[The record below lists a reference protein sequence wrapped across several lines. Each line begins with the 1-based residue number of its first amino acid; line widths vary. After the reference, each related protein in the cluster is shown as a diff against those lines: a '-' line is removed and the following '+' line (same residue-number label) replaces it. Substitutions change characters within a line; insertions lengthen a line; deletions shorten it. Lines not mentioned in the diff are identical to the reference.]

1 MEQRS
6 LRLGD
11 IVDDYCPRE
20 RRLTNHVVVALVG
33 ETIKQTRCST
43 CDAEHV
49 YKGARVPSRK
59 KRNDSPEVE
68 TAVLASVNGT
78 QLVARI
84 ERTDRLERPE
94 RAEREGP
101 EREGPERE
109 GIDHGDPTEAAA
121 RQARPHSQDRQ
132 ETTPQPDPPKPAGT
146 TTDAAAG
153 LSHQHEHGQE
163 RDEPG
168 ADQLPGGW
176 VGHRTLIR
184 ATLPRTENDPPPPR
198 PIPEFTMHQRQPRG
212 GQGFR
217 GGQGWGGRGGGGP
230 RGNFSFGS
238 GGSAN
243 GHSGPERNGNVGG
256 SSSGGFGNG
265 QGHRQGGGPQSPGN
279 DPNRPPGQG
288 GKRHRHG
295 KHRRPR

>member
-1 MEQRS
+1 
-6 LRLGD
+6 
-11 IVDDYCPRE
+11 
-20 RRLTNHVVVALVG
+20 NHVVVALVG

-59 KRNDSPEVE
+59 KKNDSPDVE

-84 ERTDRLERPE
+84 ERTDRGE
-94 RAEREGP
+94 
-101 EREGPERE
+101 
-109 GIDHGDPTEAAA
+109 HGDPAEAAG
-121 RQARPHSQDRQ
+121 RPDSQDRQGRQ
-132 ETTPQPDPPKPAGT
+132 ETTPEPDPQKLAGAT
-146 TTDAAAG
+146 PDRAAG
-153 LSHQHEHGQE
+153 PNHQHEHDKE
-163 RDEPG
+163 RDEPR

-238 GGSAN
+238 GN
-243 GHSGPERNGNVGG
+243 GHSGPDRNGNVNGN
-256 SSSGGFGNG
+256 SGGFGNG

-279 DPNRPPGQG
+279 DQGRPPGQG

>member
-49 YKGARVPSRK
+49 YKGARVPTRK
-59 KRNDSPEVE
+59 KKNDSPEVE

-84 ERTDRLERPE
+84 ERTETPQ
-94 RAEREGP
+94 
-101 EREGPERE
+101 
-109 GIDHGDPTEAAA
+109 TAA
-121 RQARPHSQDRQ
+121 RQRPDSDPNAQ
-132 ETTPQPDPPKPAGT
+132 TP
-146 TTDAAAG
+146 AAASG
-153 LSHQHEHGQE
+153 DATSAEAPAESSHQGDQ
-163 RDEPG
+163 PG
-168 ADQLPGGW
+168 GDQLPGGW

-217 GGQGWGGRGGGGP
+217 GGQGWGDRGRGGP
-230 RGNFSFGS
+230 RGNFSFSS
-238 GGSAN
+238 GN
-243 GHSGPERNGNVGG
+243 GHPGPERNGNVNGN
-256 SSSGGFGNG
+256 SGGFGSNH
-265 QGHRQGGGPQSPGN
+265 GHRPSGGPQSPGN
-279 DPNRPPGQG
+279 DQGRPPGQPGQG

>member
-20 RRLTNHVVVALVG
+20 RRLTNHVVVALMG

-59 KRNDSPEVE
+59 KKNDSPEVE

-84 ERTDRLERPE
+84 ERAESPE
-94 RAEREGP
+94 
-101 EREGPERE
+101 
-109 GIDHGDPTEAAA
+109 TAA
-121 RQARPHSQDRQ
+121 RQTA
-132 ETTPQPDPPKPAGT
+132 PDPNAPAAASSAGT
-146 TTDAAAG
+146 SGDAPAE
-153 LSHQHEHGQE
+153 SGQE
-163 RDEPG
+163 GDEPG
-168 ADQLPGGW
+168 RDQLPGGW

-184 ATLPRTENDPPPPR
+184 ASLPRTENDPPPPR

-217 GGQGWGGRGGGGP
+217 GGQGWGDRGRGGP

-238 GGSAN
+238 GSGN
-243 GHSGPERNGNVGG
+243 GHSGPERNGNV
-256 SSSGGFGNG
+256 SSNSGGFGSN
-265 QGHRQGGGPQSPGN
+265 QGHRQGGGPQGQGQG
-279 DPNRPPGQG
+279 RPPGQG

-295 KHRRPR
+295 KHRRPQ

>member
-59 KRNDSPEVE
+59 KKNDSPEVE

-84 ERTDRLERPE
+84 ERTESPQTAAHQTPAPDPNAPAVASSAVTSDAPVES
-94 RAEREGP
+94 GP
-101 EREGPERE
+101 EG
-109 GIDHGDPTEAAA
+109 
-121 RQARPHSQDRQ
+121 
-132 ETTPQPDPPKPAGT
+132 
-146 TTDAAAG
+146 
-153 LSHQHEHGQE
+153 
-163 RDEPG
+163 DEPG
-168 ADQLPGGW
+168 RDQLPGGW

-212 GQGFR
+212 GPGFR
-217 GGQGWGGRGGGGP
+217 GGQGWGDRGRGGP

-238 GGSAN
+238 GN
-243 GHSGPERNGNVGG
+243 GHPGPERNGNVNGN
-256 SSSGGFGNG
+256 SGGFG
-265 QGHRQGGGPQSPGN
+265 GHRQGGGPQSPGN
-279 DPNRPPGQG
+279 DQGRPPGQG

>member
-59 KRNDSPEVE
+59 KKNDSPEVE

-84 ERTDRLERPE
+84 ERPERPE
-94 RAEREGP
+94 KP
-101 EREGPERE
+101 EKPEK
-109 GIDHGDPTEAAA
+109 IDHGDPTEAAG
-121 RQARPHSQDRQ
+121 RQAGTS
-132 ETTPQPDPPKPAGT
+132 EPDPQKPAGT
-146 TTDAAAG
+146 TPETGAG
-153 LSHQHEHGQE
+153 SSHQHEHEDDKQ

-168 ADQLPGGW
+168 ADRLPGGW

-198 PIPEFTMHQRQPRG
+198 PIPEFTMHQRQPRS

-217 GGQGWGGRGGGGP
+217 GGQGWGGRGGGGGGP

-238 GGSAN
+238 GGSGN
-243 GHSGPERNGNVGG
+243 GHSGPERNGNVN
-256 SSSGGFGNG
+256 SNSGGFGGG
-265 QGHRQGGGPQSPGN
+265 QGYRQGGGPQSPGN

>member
-59 KRNDSPEVE
+59 KKNDSPEVE

-84 ERTDRLERPE
+84 ERPDRPERPE
-94 RAEREGP
+94 R
-101 EREGPERE
+101 
-109 GIDHGDPTEAAA
+109 IDHGDPTEAAA
-121 RQARPHSQDRQ
+121 RQAA
-132 ETTPQPDPPKPAGT
+132 TPASDPEKPGGT
-146 TTDAAAG
+146 APDAAAG
-153 LSHQHEHGQE
+153 SSHQPDHEHDRE

-238 GGSAN
+238 GGSGN
-243 GHSGPERNGNVGG
+243 GHSGPDRNGNVNGN
-256 SSSGGFGNG
+256 SGGFGNG

-279 DPNRPPGQG
+279 DPNRPPGPG

>member
-49 YKGARVPSRK
+49 YKGARVPTRK
-59 KRNDSPEVE
+59 KKTDSPEVE

-84 ERTDRLERPE
+84 ERAD
-94 RAEREGP
+94 A
-101 EREGPERE
+101 
-109 GIDHGDPTEAAA
+109 
-121 RQARPHSQDRQ
+121 
-132 ETTPQPDPPKPAGT
+132 PQPTRQTPAGEPNPQAPGVAASAGT
-146 TTDAAAG
+146 TPETPGEANPETDAPV
-153 LSHQHEHGQE
+153 
-163 RDEPG
+163 R
-168 ADQLPGGW
+168 DQLPGGW

-217 GGQGWGGRGGGGP
+217 GGGQGWGDRGRGGP

-238 GGSAN
+238 GN
-243 GHSGPERNGNVGG
+243 GHSGPDRNGNVN
-256 SSSGGFGNG
+256 GNSAG
-265 QGHRQGGGPQSPGN
+265 YGNNHGHRQGGGPQGPGN
-279 DPNRPPGQG
+279 DQGRPPGQG

>member
-59 KRNDSPEVE
+59 KKNDSPEVE

-84 ERTDRLERPE
+84 ERTDSPQT
-94 RAEREGP
+94 
-101 EREGPERE
+101 
-109 GIDHGDPTEAAA
+109 PT
-121 RQARPHSQDRQ
+121 RQTATS
-132 ETTPQPDPPKPAGT
+132 EVNPQAPAGASGEVAAP
-146 TTDAAAG
+146 DAPAESG
-153 LSHQHEHGQE
+153 HEG
-163 RDEPG
+163 DEPG
-168 ADQLPGGW
+168 RDQLPGGW

-184 ATLPRTENDPPPPR
+184 ATLPRTDNDPPPPR

-217 GGQGWGGRGGGGP
+217 GGGQGWGDRGRGGP
-230 RGNFSFGS
+230 RGNFSFG
-238 GGSAN
+238 GGN
-243 GHSGPERNGNVGG
+243 GHPGPDRNGNVNGN
-256 SSSGGFGNG
+256 SGGFGSNP
-265 QGHRQGGGPQSPGN
+265 GHRPGGPQSPGN
-279 DPNRPPGQG
+279 DQGRPPGQG

>member
-59 KRNDSPEVE
+59 KKNDSPEVE

-84 ERTDRLERPE
+84 ERTESPQT
-94 RAEREGP
+94 AAGQTP
-101 EREGPERE
+101 A
-109 GIDHGDPTEAAA
+109 TETNAPATAAA
-121 RQARPHSQDRQ
+121 SSVTSPGAPGES
-132 ETTPQPDPPKPAGT
+132 G
-146 TTDAAAG
+146 
-153 LSHQHEHGQE
+153 HEG
-163 RDEPG
+163 DEP
-168 ADQLPGGW
+168 ARDQLPGGW

-184 ATLPRTENDPPPPR
+184 AQLPRTENDPPPPR

-217 GGQGWGGRGGGGP
+217 GGQGWGDRGRGGP
-230 RGNFSFGS
+230 RGNFSFSS
-238 GGSAN
+238 GN
-243 GHSGPERNGNVGG
+243 GHPGPERNGNVNGN
-256 SSSGGFGNG
+256 SGGFGSNHG
-265 QGHRQGGGPQSPGN
+265 RPGGGPQSPGN
-279 DPNRPPGQG
+279 DQGRPPGQG

>member
-59 KRNDSPEVE
+59 KKNDSPELE

-84 ERTDRLERPE
+84 ERTESPQTAGRQTPPDPN
-94 RAEREGP
+94 AEAP
-101 EREGPERE
+101 
-109 GIDHGDPTEAAA
+109 AAA
-121 RQARPHSQDRQ
+121 SSAATSSDA
-132 ETTPQPDPPKPAGT
+132 PPESG
-146 TTDAAAG
+146 
-153 LSHQHEHGQE
+153 HEG
-163 RDEPG
+163 DEPG
-168 ADQLPGGW
+168 RDQLPGGW

-217 GGQGWGGRGGGGP
+217 GGQGWGDRGHGGP
-230 RGNFSFGS
+230 RGNFAFG
-238 GGSAN
+238 GGN
-243 GHSGPERNGNVGG
+243 GHSGPERNGNVNSNSAGY
-256 SSSGGFGNG
+256 GNNH
-265 QGHRQGGGPQSPGN
+265 GHRQGGGPQSPGN
-279 DPNRPPGQG
+279 DQGRPPGQG

>member
-1 MEQRS
+1 MDQRS

-59 KRNDSPEVE
+59 KKNDSPEVE

-84 ERTDRLERPE
+84 ERPDRPE
-94 RAEREGP
+94 
-101 EREGPERE
+101 
-109 GIDHGDPTEAAA
+109 HGDPTAAAA
-121 RQARPHSQDRQ
+121 RQARPDSHD
-132 ETTPQPDPPKPAGT
+132 TTPGPNPATPAGT
-146 TTDAAAG
+146 TPDPAAG
-153 LSHQHEHGQE
+153 SSHQDEHERDQE

-168 ADQLPGGW
+168 ADRLPGGW

-217 GGQGWGGRGGGGP
+217 GGWGGRGGGGP

-238 GGSAN
+238 GGAGN
-243 GHSGPERNGNVGG
+243 GHSGPDRNGNVNGN
-256 SSSGGFGNG
+256 SGGFGNG
-265 QGHRQGGGPQSPGN
+265 QGHRQGGGGPPSPGN
-279 DPNRPPGQG
+279 DQGRPPGQG

>member
-59 KRNDSPEVE
+59 KKNESPEVE

-84 ERTDRLERPE
+84 ERPDRG
-94 RAEREGP
+94 A
-101 EREGPERE
+101 
-109 GIDHGDPTEAAA
+109 HGDPTEAAP
-121 RQARPHSQDRQ
+121 RQARQDRH
-132 ETTPQPDPPKPAGT
+132 ETTPEPHPQKPAGT
-146 TTDAAAG
+146 TPDTGAG
-153 LSHQHEHGQE
+153 SSHQHEHDKD

-217 GGQGWGGRGGGGP
+217 GGQGWGGRGGGGGGP

-238 GGSAN
+238 GGAGN
-243 GHSGPERNGNVGG
+243 GHSGPERNGNVNGN
-256 SSSGGFGNG
+256 SGGFGNG
-265 QGHRQGGGPQSPGN
+265 QGHRQGGGPPSPRN
-279 DPNRPPGQG
+279 DPHPPPGA
-288 GKRHRHG
+288 
-295 KHRRPR
+295 

>member
-49 YKGARVPSRK
+49 YKGARVPTRK
-59 KRNDSPEVE
+59 KKNDSPEVE

-84 ERTDRLERPE
+84 ERV
-94 RAEREGP
+94 
-101 EREGPERE
+101 
-109 GIDHGDPTEAAA
+109 DPPPSA
-121 RQARPHSQDRQ
+121 
-132 ETTPQPDPPKPAGT
+132 TPQSPTGESNPQTPATAASAGT
-146 TTDAAAG
+146 AAETPG
-153 LSHQHEHGQE
+153 GPSSPESH
-163 RDEPG
+163 EPVR
-168 ADQLPGGW
+168 DQLPGGW

-184 ATLPRTENDPPPPR
+184 ATLPRTDNDPPPPR

-217 GGQGWGGRGGGGP
+217 GGQGWGDRGRGGP
-230 RGNFSFGS
+230 RGNFSFSS
-238 GGSAN
+238 GN
-243 GHSGPERNGNVGG
+243 GHSGPERNGNVNGN
-256 SSSGGFGNG
+256 SGGFGNN
-265 QGHRQGGGPQSPGN
+265 QGRGPQGPGQ
-279 DPNRPPGQG
+279 DQGRPPGQG

>member
-59 KRNDSPEVE
+59 KKNDSPEVE

-78 QLVARI
+78 QLVVRV
-84 ERTDRLERPE
+84 ERTDPPQTATGQTPP
-94 RAEREGP
+94 AERNP
-101 EREGPERE
+101 QTP
-109 GIDHGDPTEAAA
+109 AAA
-121 RQARPHSQDRQ
+121 AS
-132 ETTPQPDPPKPAGT
+132 AGT
-146 TTDAAAG
+146 TPETPGGESSPESDAPV
-153 LSHQHEHGQE
+153 
-163 RDEPG
+163 R
-168 ADQLPGGW
+168 DQLPGGW

-184 ATLPRTENDPPPPR
+184 ASLPRTENDPPPPR

-217 GGQGWGGRGGGGP
+217 GGQGWGDRGRGGP

-238 GGSAN
+238 GSGN
-243 GHSGPERNGNVGG
+243 GHSGPERNGNVSGN
-256 SSSGGFGNG
+256 SGGFGSN
-265 QGHRQGGGPQSPGN
+265 QGHRQGGGPQGPGQGQG
-279 DPNRPPGQG
+279 RPPGQG

-295 KHRRPR
+295 KHRRPQ